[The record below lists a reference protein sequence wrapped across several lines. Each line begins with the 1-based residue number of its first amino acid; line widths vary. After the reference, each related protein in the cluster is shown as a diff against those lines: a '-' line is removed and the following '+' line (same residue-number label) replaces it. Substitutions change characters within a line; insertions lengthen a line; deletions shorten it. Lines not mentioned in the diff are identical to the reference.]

1 MRHQKNKCPK
11 LNLLLR
17 RLFRALRLNRGDW
30 DHTANSLKPMRKSP
44 DDNYWNV
51 ANQNA
56 RSSRMPASKPLFSAG
71 AHTADRTTCS
81 NFIDSPGIMFLQRLP
96 SSSKPESGWF
106 LIAQMCNI
114 SPLTCPST
122 DGPNHPSKQQQPS
135 CSCTPESFCQSPTDK
150 VRMNEICAQL
160 CCKEPSPPSKIR
172 S

>member
-1 MRHQKNKCPK
+1 MHSVWLMSGHALEWSCHGHGHLAYIPAKIFALQVSSQGFP
-11 LNLLLR
+11 LL
-17 RLFRALRLNRGDW
+17 
-30 DHTANSLKPMRKSP
+30 HITKIP
-44 DDNYWNV
+44 NV
-51 ANQNA
+51 
-56 RSSRMPASKPLFSAG
+56 
-71 AHTADRTTCS
+71 
-81 NFIDSPGIMFLQRLP
+81 FLQRLP